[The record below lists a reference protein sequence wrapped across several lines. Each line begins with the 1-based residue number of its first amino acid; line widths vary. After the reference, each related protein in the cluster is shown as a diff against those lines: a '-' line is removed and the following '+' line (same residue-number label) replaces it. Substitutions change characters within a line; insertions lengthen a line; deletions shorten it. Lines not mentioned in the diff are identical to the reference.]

1 MEIGPISNLSGD
13 CFEVLSHKVAKLYSQ
28 IDTRKMMTANEKYT
42 LEVMLD
48 QLKLFHDIPK
58 EKKESV
64 QRKIRYLLKT
74 YYVLFD

>member
-1 MEIGPISNLSGD
+1 MEIGPIGDPSGE
-13 CFEVLSHKVAKLYSQ
+13 CFEVLSHKANKLYTQ
-28 IDTRKMMTANEKYT
+28 IDSRKMMTANEKYT

-48 QLKLFHDIPK
+48 QLKLFQDIPS

-74 YYVLFD
+74 YYVFFD